1 MTNKNSLPRVDCFLY
16 IKYLYIKCILI
27 RPAEFAY
34 TIVKNHNNLLITEII
49 AHCTAINRW
58 QWKDIIIGNAMT
70 SIKIKTF
77 TLYIANIRY
86 IMHIKKK
93 YTKVERYR
101 ILVKKEV
108 S

>member
-1 MTNKNSLPRVDCFLY
+1 MFFLR
-16 IKYLYIKCILI
+16 I
-27 RPAEFAY
+27 
-34 TIVKNHNNLLITEII
+34 
-49 AHCTAINRW
+49 
-58 QWKDIIIGNAMT
+58 NAMT

-77 TLYIANIRY
+77 TLYFAYSRY